1 MGEDTMSDEHSLPR
15 TPDEVAT
22 FMEDLTFGPPPARD
36 QEADLL
42 ASMPPVGSDVMVVR
56 SLRLPIEVDE
66 AVATAAQAAGVPKTA
81 WIRQAIEIVLAL
93 QAEEDQPISRTEALR
108 ALTLLRPVRRV
119 A

>member
-1 MGEDTMSDEHSLPR
+1 MD
-15 TPDEVAT
+15 
-22 FMEDLTFGPPPARD
+22 DLRFEPPPT
-36 QEADLL
+36 QEEETTLL
-42 ASMPPVGSDVMVVR
+42 ASLPPSGSDVMVVR

-66 AVATAAQAAGVPKTA
+66 AVAAAARAAGIPKTA
-81 WIRQAIEIVLAL
+81 WIRQAIEITLAL